1 MPITI
6 SKKQILNRWDTLPD
20 SLKEAIFSSFNVDLI
35 WSVGAI
41 NHLTNDKIS
50 KIAMLAGDIL
60 MGFVH
65 LEDFAPEIRKELNIN
80 PEMANS
86 IAAEIDRK
94 IFSPVKKDLRSVYR
108 PPALEFKE
116 LEEERETP
124 VLNLRKKMEEF
135 SFKIVEDENQ
145 NQENKIDLSKKIK
158 KENVE
163 VPQVEP
169 VIEKTEEK
177 EKKKVEEPKV
187 EPASISFETPA
198 PAASAGSSGENGP
211 LIIHQEVG
219 FKPLSGKLKS
229 LGGMFNFLRS
239 KDEFKK
245 EEEPVKA
252 ELEIGE
258 EFKITEDKKE
268 EYGPQIRVE
277 ETASVKN
284 EISDAVKVVNY
295 EENIETA
302 PENLPATKEDLKE
315 IKLEVKPEKKIEEK
329 KPETGDNKESENM
342 IDLGMFK

>member
-1 MPITI
+1 
-6 SKKQILNRWDTLPD
+6 
-20 SLKEAIFSSFNVDLI
+20 
-35 WSVGAI
+35 
-41 NHLTNDKIS
+41 
-50 KIAMLAGDIL
+50 

-65 LEDFAPEIRKELNIN
+65 LEDFAPEIHKELNIN

-145 NQENKIDLSKKIK
+145 NQENKIDLSKEIK

-187 EPASISFETPA
+187 
-198 PAASAGSSGENGP
+198 ENGP

-315 IKLEVKPEKKIEEK
+315 IKLEAKPEKKIEEK

>member
-65 LEDFAPEIRKELNIN
+65 LEDFAPEIHKELNIN

-145 NQENKIDLSKKIK
+145 NQENKIDLSKEIK

-163 VPQVEP
+163 VPQAEP

-187 EPASISFETPA
+187 
-198 PAASAGSSGENGP
+198 ENGP

-315 IKLEVKPEKKIEEK
+315 IKLEAKPEKKIEEK

>member
-145 NQENKIDLSKKIK
+145 NQENKIDLSKEIK

-187 EPASISFETPA
+187 
-198 PAASAGSSGENGP
+198 ENGP

-315 IKLEVKPEKKIEEK
+315 IKLEAKPEKKIEEK